1 MGDQVSGLDRGPEC
15 INYVLRPPITEY
27 AAAEFDEDISMRKL
41 LASIAVSLLFTL
53 VGCGGEKE
61 QAVVAKPVNN
71 PLAAQQQLL
80 KDAKAAKLALEK
92 AAVDKQRAIGGQVQ

>member
-1 MGDQVSGLDRGPEC
+1 
-15 INYVLRPPITEY
+15 
-27 AAAEFDEDISMRKL
+27 MRKVFIG
-41 LASIAVSLLFTL
+41 IAVSLLFTL

-80 KDAKAAKLALEK
+80 KDAEAAKLALEK
-92 AAVDKQRAIGGQVQ
+92 AAADKQKAIDEQIQ

>member
-1 MGDQVSGLDRGPEC
+1 MLHMNLMR
-15 INYVLRPPITEY
+15 YV
-27 AAAEFDEDISMRKL
+27 SMRKL
-41 LASIAVSLLFTL
+41 FTGVAVSLLFTV

-80 KDAKAAKLALEK
+80 KDAEAAKLALEK
-92 AAVDKQRAIGGQVQ
+92 AAAEKQRAMDEAMQ